1 MEKSE
6 DAPAPTGLRERKK
19 VETRRIIRRVA
30 LDLALELGVENLTVE
45 AIAHAA
51 DVSPRTFFNYFAHKE
66 DALVTDA
73 AAAAVALR
81 PDIVARPADES
92 PLHAIRVVITEN
104 DPFSLMNADRDR
116 ALERQKLVQQHPALV
131 ARQLGQY
138 TLLERTFAEAIA
150 ERLGVDL
157 DDNLRPVLI
166 ASVAGAAM
174 RVAVQRWTA
183 GDAASLRDLL
193 LTAFDMLE
201 QGLLSD
207 APGAASPPADE

>member
-1 MEKSE
+1 
-6 DAPAPTGLRERKK
+6 
-19 VETRRIIRRVA
+19 
-30 LDLALELGVENLTVE
+30 VENLTVE

-51 DVSPRTFFNYFAHKE
+51 DVSPRTFFNYFSRKE
-66 DALVTDA
+66 DALLTDA
-73 AAAAVALR
+73 AAAALALH

-92 PLHAIRVVITEN
+92 PLHAIRAVITEN
-104 DPFSLMNADRDR
+104 DPFSVMNADRDR
-116 ALERQKLVQQHPALV
+116 ALARQKLVQQHPALV

-138 TLLERTFAEAIA
+138 SLLERTFAEAIA
-150 ERLGVDL
+150 ERLGVDP
-157 DDNLRPVLI
+157 DDSLRPVLI

-174 RVAVQRWTA
+174 RVAVERWTA

-207 APGAASPPADE
+207 TPGAASPAADE